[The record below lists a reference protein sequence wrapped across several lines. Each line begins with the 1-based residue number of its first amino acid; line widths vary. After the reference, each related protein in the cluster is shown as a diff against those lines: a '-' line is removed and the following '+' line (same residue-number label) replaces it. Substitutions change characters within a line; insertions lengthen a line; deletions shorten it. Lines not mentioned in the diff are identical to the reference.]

1 MADNQQA
8 PQSQSGGTGLSP
20 NVAGALAYF
29 LGPFTGIFFLVV
41 EKQSQF
47 VRFHAAQ
54 SIVLGI
60 AWVVFWV
67 AMMVLEMILGIVPV
81 IGAILGAILGIVI
94 WLVVGLGAFVL
105 WLLLMFR
112 AYQGAEWELPF
123 IGAQARKLLAQPAV
137 Q

>member
-8 PQSQSGGTGLSP
+8 QSGGTGLSP

-60 AWVVFWV
+60 AWVVFWI
-67 AMMVLEMILGIVPV
+67 AFTVLSMIVGVVPV
-81 IGAILGAILGIVI
+81 IGALLMTIIGFLL

>member
-8 PQSQSGGTGLSP
+8 PQSGGTGLAP

-60 AWVVFWV
+60 AWVVLWIAFTV
-67 AMMVLEMILGIVPV
+67 FSMIMAVVPV
-81 IGAILGAILGIVI
+81 IGALLVTIVGFLL

-123 IGAQARKLLAQPAV
+123 IGAQARKLLTQPAV

>member
-8 PQSQSGGTGLSP
+8 PQSGGTGLAP

-60 AWVVFWV
+60 AWVILWIVFTV
-67 AMMVLEMILGIVPV
+67 FSMILGVVPV
-81 IGAILGAILGIVI
+81 IGAIIAVVLGFLLWI
-94 WLVVGLGAFVL
+94 VVGLGGLVL

-112 AYQGAEWELPF
+112 AYQGHEWELPVV
-123 IGAQARKLLAQPAV
+123 GAQARKLLTQPAA